1 MHEKMKLSK
10 DQMDQAIDT
19 LKMKKVDISSQA
31 QLRSYYE
38 AFDSEISDTSLTNVL
53 LWACKYNFHFFTM
66 DSFAFIVNIET
77 DRLYFSS
84 PIGSF
89 DDETLVCEV
98 TKNLKDLL
106 NSFGIPLVI
115 KKASCK
121 FVKIIDHS
129 SLFEMEALANRDES
143 DYIYDYEPMKTLAGN
158 KYHKKKNQVNKFIK
172 TVENY
177 NFRPYGSDDS
187 ETVMQ
192 LMEKWCLD
200 HGCDNDI
207 NLQFEFGGVMHYL
220 ENSSVD
226 HLLMGL
232 LFVDDKLQG
241 FILGEIVSKNMLL
254 IHIEKANA
262 DIPGIYQM
270 LGYEFYN
277 MVSNESLLWIN
288 REQDLGIEGLRK
300 SKMSYHPVRFVEK
313 FELIFK

>member
-1 MHEKMKLSK
+1 
-10 DQMDQAIDT
+10 
-19 LKMKKVDISSQA
+19 
-31 QLRSYYE
+31 
-38 AFDSEISDTSLTNVL
+38 
-53 LWACKYNFHFFTM
+53 
-66 DSFAFIVNIET
+66 
-77 DRLYFSS
+77 
-84 PIGSF
+84 
-89 DDETLVCEV
+89 
-98 TKNLKDLL
+98 
-106 NSFGIPLVI
+106 
-115 KKASCK
+115 
-121 FVKIIDHS
+121 
-129 SLFEMEALANRDES
+129 
-143 DYIYDYEPMKTLAGN
+143 
-158 KYHKKKNQVNKFIK
+158 
-172 TVENY
+172 
-177 NFRPYGSDDS
+177 
-187 ETVMQ
+187 
-192 LMEKWCLD
+192 MEKWCMD
-200 HGCDNDI
+200 HGCDKDI